1 METMHYAPGRTH
13 NCSEVGFTSPTAAQS
28 LMLRRSAPTRKS
40 LKALTVLDGF
50 GMARSFPLR
59 ARPSERRVARQA
71 GPARIL
77 LSSKEAAWTYRVPPP
92 GEAGSSSSTA
102 GVVLAAIVLATIGL
116 RGLKP
121 AAPRVDRAAIWIDSV
136 QRGPLVIEVRGP
148 GTLVPERIRYIS
160 AVTAGRV
167 ERRLAEAG
175 QEVKAETVLLELSN
189 PDVQLEAL
197 ESERQLTVS
206 RADQVNL
213 RANLSSQRLSQEAQ
227 VAGARAAY
235 LDAKRNAEAAESLM
249 AKQLISAN
257 EASRSRDQVEEL
269 ATRYKVEQERLAV
282 MTQAADSQISLQEA
296 QVDRLRDVNQFQRG
310 RVRSMVVMAGANG
323 ILQELPLEV
332 GQWAQSGATLA
343 RIVEPGRLKAV
354 LRIPETQAKDVT
366 IGQPAAID
374 TRNGIVQ
381 GKVMRIDPGR
391 AERHRDGGRLARG
404 RAAPRRPA
412 RPLGGRHHPG
422 RAARQRAARRA
433 PGLRAAGQHGRA
445 VQADPGRRRGRARA
459 RCASAA
465 RRSTRSRSSAAS
477 SRATR

>member
-1 METMHYAPGRTH
+1 
-13 NCSEVGFTSPTAAQS
+13 
-28 LMLRRSAPTRKS
+28 MLLPFACRRRRAV
-40 LKALTVLDGF
+40 LKATSAQDDGISDLTELG
-50 GMARSFPLR
+50 
-59 ARPSERRVARQA
+59 RRVDIPRA
-71 GPARIL
+71 PARRGRKQL
-77 LSSKEAAWTYRVPPP
+77 LY
-92 GEAGSSSSTA
+92 GG
-102 GVVLAAIVLATIGL
+102 LALVAIVLATLGL

-121 AAPRVDRAAIWIDSV
+121 AAPRVDRAAVWIDSV
-136 QRGPLVIEVRGP
+136 VRGPLVIEVRGP

-175 QEVKAETVLLELSN
+175 QVVKPETVLLELSN

-206 RADQVNL
+206 RAEQVNL
-213 RANLSSQRLSQEAQ
+213 GANLVSQRLNQEGQ

-235 LDAKRNAEAAESLM
+235 LDAKRNAEAAESLA
-249 AKQLISAN
+249 AKELISLN
-257 EASRSRDQVEEL
+257 EASRARDHVEEL

-282 MTQAADSQISLQEA
+282 MTQAADSQVSLQQA

-374 TRNGIVQ
+374 TRNGIAR
-381 GKVMRIDPGR
+381 GKVVRIDPAVQNGTVTVDVTLEGELPR
-391 AERHRDGGRLARG
+391 GARPDLSVDGTIQVERLDNVLHLG
-404 RAAPRRPA
+404 RPA
-412 RPLGGRHHPG
+412 FGQSGGTVGLFKLSPDGTEALRTTVRLGRTSVNTVEILGGLQPG
-422 RAARQRAARRA
+422 DK
-433 PGLRAAGQHGRA
+433 
-445 VQADPGRRRGRARA
+445 VIISDM
-459 RCASAA
+459 
-465 RRSTRSRSSAAS
+465 SRWDGVE
-477 SRATR
+477 RVRVE